1 MVARLR
7 LNLLGGIAALF
18 AAFPAAFAQSEDDL
32 FAQVF
37 GSAAQAPVSIEL
49 DLDLT
54 VQGVVIG
61 AVSGTI
67 NGDEIVDLERASL
80 LDSLQTFIAGDRLA
94 PLRAEDV
101 RVTAAELTAAGID
114 LAYDPVALAVEVT
127 VPPEFRIEWQVPIAP
142 LRPPAAGRT
151 RYEAANVSG
160 AINLQPSLGHDSETD
175 RVDAVVLAD
184 GFFNVR
190 GWAVQGEA
198 RWSERTDTF
207 RRGPVRLHRDFV
219 ERRLRLTVGELR
231 SPQFGLQ
238 PALPLRGISI
248 GRVFSIDPY
257 QPPFPGLVTPLLL
270 EAPTEVEVTID
281 GRLVE
286 RIRLPAGPTVLSD
299 FPFRT
304 GLNDV
309 RLDLYRDGVFQQQL
323 DYQGWFDRIRL
334 DAGVQEFHVSLG
346 QPWLLGTDRPRVDQ
360 DEPWLSAAIR
370 RGINVRWTSGLGL
383 VADTD
388 TGDAV
393 IDWINDIGLERWS
406 LRSDL
411 AVSRDSRPGTAGAIA
426 MQQEPMRG
434 RIWSLRMA
442 LGWRDGRFRPFG
454 IETPPGREM
463 RGEFSASRALGDRWR
478 WIGSVRMRD
487 TSEGRV
493 GRLSSVLAWRP
504 DPEWSIQLRAVA
516 QAGTGP
522 DDLGI
527 TVALDWR
534 PRRGDHSFSGEFNDE
549 GDWLAGW
556 RYNTQLARS
565 GQSANLVMQETD
577 GEQVLSGGV
586 SMRTHRF
593 RAGLGHRRA
602 IGNEARTRL
611 AAQTALVFAD
621 GHFGISDRVGEGF
634 VLFAG
639 RPGTGRVDINPDGD
653 DWRSRSD
660 VLGPAVIGD
669 LTPYLE
675 RGFTI
680 GLPEVPIR
688 SDPGDLQPVAL
699 GGFLQGVRIPVGPVP
714 GVTLQLTLA
723 GPDGAP
729 LALMVGELI
738 PEDGSA
744 SKTFFSNRAGR
755 VELGSVVPGS
765 YRLRVEAA
773 GLDIPIE
780 VAESPTLQELGT
792 FSP

>member
-7 LNLLGGIAALF
+7 LNLLGGIVALF

-37 GSAAQAPVSIEL
+37 GLRAQAPVSIEL
-49 DLDLT
+49 ELDLM
-54 VQGVVIG
+54 VQGVSIG
-61 AVSGTI
+61 AVSAMIDG
-67 NGDEIVDLERASL
+67 EQIVDFERSSLLERFQS
-80 LDSLQTFIAGDRLA
+80 FIAEDRLA
-94 PLRAEDV
+94 PLHTEDA
-101 RVTAAELTAAGID
+101 RVTPAELNAAGIIV
-114 LAYDPVALAVEVT
+114 AYDPVALAVEVT
-127 VPPEFRIEWQVPIAP
+127 VPAEFRIEWQVPIAP
-142 LRPPAAGRT
+142 LRPPAEGRT
-151 RYEAANVSG
+151 RYEAARVSG
-160 AINLQPSLGHDSETD
+160 AINFQPSLSHDSESD
-175 RVDAVVLAD
+175 RVDAAVLAD

-198 RWSERTDTF
+198 SWSERTDRF

-219 ERRLRLTVGELR
+219 EQRLRLTFGELR
-231 SPQFGLQ
+231 SPAFGLQ
-238 PALPLRGISI
+238 PALPVRGISI

-270 EAPTEVEVTID
+270 EAPTEIEVTVD

-309 RLDLYRDGVFQQQL
+309 RVDLYRDGVLQQQL

-334 DAGVQEFHVSLG
+334 GEGVQEFHVSLG
-346 QPWLLGTDRPRVDQ
+346 QPWLLDTDRPRIDQ

-383 VADTD
+383 VADTE

-393 IDWINDIGLERWS
+393 VDWSNDIGFERWS
-406 LRSDL
+406 VSSNL
-411 AVSRDSRPGTAGAIA
+411 AVSRDSRPGTAGTIS

-442 LGWRDGRFRPFG
+442 VGWRDDRFRPFG
-454 IETPPGREM
+454 IEAAPGREIQ
-463 RGEFSASRALGDRWR
+463 GEFSASRALSDRWR
-478 WIGSVRMRD
+478 WSGSVRMRE
-487 TSEGRV
+487 TREGRL

-504 DPEWSIQLRAVA
+504 GPEWSIQLRAVA

-522 DDLGI
+522 DDVGM
-527 TVALDWR
+527 TVTLDWR
-534 PRRGDHSFSGEFNDE
+534 PRRGDHTLSGEFNED

-556 RYNTQLARS
+556 RYNAQRARS

-577 GEQVLSGGV
+577 GEQVLSGAV
-586 SMRTHRF
+586 SMRSHRF
-593 RAGLGHRRA
+593 RAGLDHQRP
-602 IGNEARTRL
+602 IGNESRTRL
-611 AAQTALVFAD
+611 AAQTAVVFAD

-699 GGFLQGVRIPVGPVP
+699 GGFLQGVLIPVGPVP
-714 GVTLQLTLA
+714 GVTLQLTLTNT
-723 GPDGAP
+723 DGAP
-729 LALMVGELI
+729 LALAVGELV
-738 PEDGSA
+738 PEDGSE
-744 SKTFFSNRAGR
+744 SKTFFSNRSGR
-755 VELGSVVPGS
+755 VELGSVVPGR
-765 YRLRVEAA
+765 YRLRVAA
-773 GLDIPIE
+773 AALDIPIE
-780 VAESPTLQELGT
+780 VAESPALQELGV